1 MQQEMRRQDR
11 KVTDATVV
19 QSVLDQAEVVHIGL
33 YDKGQVYVV
42 PLNYGWSEKEG
53 KYTLYCHSAHE
64 GRKID
69 LIGNGVCVGFSME
82 CGVKVVGAPA
92 ACDFSTC
99 YKSIIGDGQASLVQT
114 LEDKRAGM
122 QAIMAHYSH
131 QEHWDFPDPLLKQ
144 IQVIRIKV
152 ENLSCKVHR

>member
-11 KVTDATVV
+11 KVTDETVV

-42 PLNYGWSEKEG
+42 PLNYGWSEEEG

-69 LIGNGVCVGFSME
+69 LISNGACVGFSME

-114 LEDKRAGM
+114 LEEKRAGM
-122 QAIMAHYSH
+122 QAIMAHYAH
-131 QEHWDFPDPLLKQ
+131 QEHWDFPEPLLKQ